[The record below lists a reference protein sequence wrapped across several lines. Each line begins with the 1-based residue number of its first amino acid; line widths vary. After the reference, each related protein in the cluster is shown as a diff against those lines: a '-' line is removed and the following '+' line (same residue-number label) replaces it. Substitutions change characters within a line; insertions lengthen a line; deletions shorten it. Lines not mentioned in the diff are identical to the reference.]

1 MSLPL
6 LSLIIFLPAFAG
18 ALIALL
24 MPAKSVKYGALAIM
38 IADLVLVLFAA
49 FGSGFDWSG
58 NYAGSASIFN
68 SSVPTTFQLREHIP
82 WLTEFQISYT
92 VGVDN
97 LSMIMVILT
106 AVLGIFGVLCSWHS
120 IEHREKE
127 FFFFLLLLQTG
138 IMGTFLALDMFLFYM
153 FWELMLI
160 PLYFMI
166 GVWGSKNRLYAT
178 MKFVLY
184 TLLGSVLMLIA
195 VIWMYYNNGVMVNN
209 TLQLVRTYSYEVLY
223 FTQVS
228 NGANATFH
236 GSYWPFLAL
245 FLAFAIK
252 VPLFP
257 LHTWLPD
264 AHTEAPTA
272 GSVILAGILLKTG
285 GYSIIRYCLPLF
297 PEACIMFGPMI
308 TWLSVIAIIYGAM
321 TAIVQTDIKRLIA
334 YSSVSHM
341 GFVVLGIFSF
351 NAAGMTGAILQMINH
366 GISTSGLFLAIGML
380 YERRHTREFS
390 EFGGIATKMP
400 ILAVLTMVMVLSS
413 VGLPGLNGF
422 LGEFSVLLG
431 SMNNLSILAD
441 ANNGGLSATLGM
453 THNSWLVATLATT
466 GVILGAVYLLIM
478 YQRTFFGKLDE
489 AKNGEL
495 TDLKPREWGQLG
507 VLAIAAVVIGLY
519 PAPLLKA
526 IAPAT
531 AASLKVMAQS
541 VPQTPIDARMAAKA
555 DHGGAAAHSG
565 H

>member
-1 MSLPL
+1 MKTKAPAVRRQFANAWDEINYLRDKLLFWLYQRSKPDKAIPFAKRMQKLLARSDRSQESIVGQEGRSLT
-6 LSLIIFLPAFAG
+6 FE
-18 ALIALL
+18 AL
-24 MPAKSVKYGALAIM
+24 G
-38 IADLVLVLFAA
+38 DLHRA
-49 FGSGFDWSG
+49 
-58 NYAGSASIFN
+58 
-68 SSVPTTFQLREHIP
+68 
-82 WLTEFQISYT
+82 
-92 VGVDN
+92 
-97 LSMIMVILT
+97 
-106 AVLGIFGVLCSWHS
+106 

-297 PEACIMFGPMI
+297 PEDLP
-308 TWLSVIAIIYGAM
+308 AM
-321 TAIVQTDIKRLIA
+321 
-334 YSSVSHM
+334 
-341 GFVVLGIFSF
+341 
-351 NAAGMTGAILQMINH
+351 
-366 GISTSGLFLAIGML
+366 
-380 YERRHTREFS
+380 
-390 EFGGIATKMP
+390 
-400 ILAVLTMVMVLSS
+400 
-413 VGLPGLNGF
+413 
-422 LGEFSVLLG
+422 
-431 SMNNLSILAD
+431 
-441 ANNGGLSATLGM
+441 
-453 THNSWLVATLATT
+453 
-466 GVILGAVYLLIM
+466 
-478 YQRTFFGKLDE
+478 
-489 AKNGEL
+489 
-495 TDLKPREWGQLG
+495 
-507 VLAIAAVVIGLY
+507 
-519 PAPLLKA
+519 AP
-526 IAPAT
+526 
-531 AASLKVMAQS
+531 
-541 VPQTPIDARMAAKA
+541 
-555 DHGGAAAHSG
+555 
-565 H
+565 